1 MKNKK
6 IITMIS
12 AIAMVFSCVN
22 MPVYAKNNTS
32 TEYVTEI
39 TAENNPELWER
50 LNTICV

>member
-12 AIAMVFSCVN
+12 AIAMAFSCVN
-22 MPVYAKNNTS
+22 MPVYAKNNTL

-39 TAENNPELWER
+39 TVENSQQL
-50 LNTICV
+50 